1 MKKLAIVVLL
11 AASALSLNAQV
22 KAKYGWVNSAELLD
36 IMPEKKK
43 AAATIDSLVKGE
55 EGIIKILNDEY
66 DKKAKKLSTT
76 GGTMTPDQLAKAQ
89 DELAKIEDAIYLQ
102 TQSSR
107 DKVSSKEKDL
117 INPILDKVAN
127 AIKEVGKEN
136 GYTYIFDISL
146 GQVIVYP
153 ESDNILKLV
162 KKKLGL
168 PVMD

>member
-1 MKKLAIVVLL
+1 MKKLAIVVLF
-11 AASALSLNAQV
+11 AVSALSLNAQV

-36 IMPEKKK
+36 IMPDKKK
-43 AAATIDSLVKGE
+43 AAATIDSMVKAE

-66 DKKAKKLSTT
+66 EKKAKKLSTT

-107 DKVSSKEKDL
+107 DKVSTKEKDL

>member
-1 MKKLAIVVLL
+1 
-11 AASALSLNAQV
+11 
-22 KAKYGWVNSAELLD
+22 
-36 IMPEKKK
+36 
-43 AAATIDSLVKGE
+43 
-55 EGIIKILNDEY
+55 
-66 DKKAKKLSTT
+66 
-76 GGTMTPDQLAKAQ
+76 MTPDQLAKAQ

-127 AIKEVGKEN
+127 AIKDVGKEN